1 MLFAAPQFVF
11 WWLAGARYLMANDP
25 TIDATPRW
33 RDWMRAARQYRVP
46 GPWKLLVTVPM
57 RFLRPSYH
65 PINEASPKLALD
77 YLEHS
82 PAARAARESAGS
94 ADGRNQEQPDAAE
107 NETEKAEG

>member
-1 MLFAAPQFVF
+1 MNWPRRLQRGWLYLRLTDIAALEHFTVVLGE
-11 WWLAGARYLMANDP
+11 WLIQNRGLDYAGADPMMLDLLRWHGAEEIEHRCLVVSTKMA
-25 TIDATPRW
+25 
-33 RDWMRAARQYRVP
+33 M
-46 GPWKLLVTVPM
+46 
-57 RFLRPSYH
+57 
-65 PINEASPKLALD
+65 D